1 MGTMDS
7 NDYIII
13 PNGIQDGVAAAVVVM
28 GTDKFCGR
36 FLNSAAAGAQVD
48 TTICSRVTPF
58 KLSVFTDGDEAHGV
72 SAVAMASKN
81 EASAGVAG
89 GTEPLGTMG
98 FSLGFTQV
106 AC

>member
-1 MGTMDS
+1 MYTL
-7 NDYIII
+7 
-13 PNGIQDGVAAAVVVM
+13 
-28 GTDKFCGR
+28 F
-36 FLNSAAAGAQVD
+36 FLSAR
-48 TTICSRVTPF
+48 ITPF
-58 KLSVFTDGDEAHGV
+58 KLSVFTDGDERHAANG
-72 SAVAMASKN
+72 AVMAAKN